1 MWVCLRRG
9 AGKLFCASEV
19 IGCTWESHVAVR
31 DGFKRV
37 DILHAVDMLLIFRI
51 GLQAGSV

>member
-1 MWVCLRRG
+1 MGIPEKG
-9 AGKLFCASEV
+9 AGELSCASEV

-37 DILHAVDMLLIFRI
+37 DILHAVNMLLIFRI
-51 GLQAGSV
+51 GLRAGRG